1 MSNKKKIN
9 MRRVIHADIPIAF
22 FYFGIALM
30 HTAINSESY
39 FVCFYDETGTGDSSC
54 RSEEFN
60 FHEKSILRILFL
72 YRIAWNLP
80 PDRRQFPV
88 R

>member
-22 FYFGIALM
+22 FNFGIALM

-39 FVCFYDETGTGDSSC
+39 CVCFYDETGTGDSSC
-54 RSEEFN
+54 RPKEFN
-60 FHEKSILRILFL
+60 FHEKSILANFILISNC
-72 YRIAWNLP
+72 RESAA
-80 PDRRQFPV
+80 
-88 R
+88 